1 MTNPASGSV
10 VGNSLVSFMSG
21 MTPATRENVQLA
33 LLFAEK
39 ATTDVIREGS
49 TIDPYT
55 HYRNQLKYLGWDIQL
70 PLERDDRAARRTV
83 VESALAAIDVAG
95 PGFRDS
101 TQWAVNAL
109 HDNRAALFHF
119 EQRSFESQTFRL
131 IPCQSVSAYHVNLV
145 LYQQGLAK
153 EQLRSG
159 FLSRERVVVEVR
171 AELVRFDVGV
181 FENDFKSRVLR
192 SLRSGF
198 EKRIIAL

>member
-21 MTPATRENVQLA
+21 MTPAMRENVQLA

-95 PGFRDS
+95 PGFRDFTRIAAS
-101 TQWAVNAL
+101 DPHVWRDILLSNREELIAQSRHFLRAL
-109 HDNRAALFHF
+109 HGLEAAIKSGDTDALETLIDQASAARANWRMTA
-119 EQRSFESQTFRL
+119 
-131 IPCQSVSAYHVNLV
+131 IKP
-145 LYQQGLAK
+145 QG
-153 EQLRSG
+153 
-159 FLSRERVVVEVR
+159 
-171 AELVRFDVGV
+171 
-181 FENDFKSRVLR
+181 
-192 SLRSGF
+192 
-198 EKRIIAL
+198 